1 MAEQD
6 PIAAMKARWSYIQ
19 PYLFPFLREEV
30 DPLTAKLEQLIYVLD
45 TIGLEAYVR
54 AEAGGRGRPRE
65 DRRAIARAFVAK
77 AILGLS
83 STKALIERLL
93 VDGSLRRIC
102 GWERRAEVPSE
113 ATFSRAF
120 QEFAGGG
127 LIDRTHQALVERSL
141 EGRIVGVVARDATEI
156 EAREKPAPKDDE
168 PPPPPAPPRKPGRP
182 RKDEPYAS
190 EIHPGAGWRRQ

>member
-120 QEFAGGG
+120 QEFAGEG
-127 LIDRTHQALVERSL
+127 LIDRIHQALVERSF

-156 EAREKPAPKDDE
+156 EALRSR
-168 PPPPPAPPRKPGRP
+168 PPRATTPCRRP
-182 RKDEPYAS
+182 RRRAS
-190 EIHPGAGWRRQ
+190 PDGRAKTNRLRPAA